1 VAEHLDRV
9 LIFADG
15 RVRAIIRTP
24 QMTEPLIRVTH
35 RPLHGKC
42 PEKSVRATTVERDA
56 FM

>member
-1 VAEHLDRV
+1 MAEHLDRV